1 MSAKGNEKRDFPKNI
16 RQVGEA
22 VKDQRIYLED
32 YAIAYLRQ
40 VKGAVLLGETVRIR
54 GTRCYFISGAIEVPD
69 GNFEE
74 ENWNYVLEEAKKAF
88 EGLEVIGWFLKAE
101 EIPEELNEEDMQV
114 YREHFPGQEAILVVY
129 NELEKEEGVYLTLDG
144 FLRRQAGYYIYYEKN
159 PYMQDYLVGKNEGRK
174 VEQEAV
180 VSDQAI
186 QSFRRIIENKQQKK
200 KTALKEIPKNREE
213 SKAQESGQEN
223 DQEEILAAPKRMD
236 LRERRQKEQ
245 EGVKKSRTI
254 QFLYTASTFL
264 VLTIL
269 VIGITMINNYDKMKE
284 MEQTIAYMTEN
295 LPVSAGAGTEQ
306 TEGLRENQ
314 RQVVIDAR
322 TGETELLEGILSE
335 SELPEE
341 QDSKEQLSGEEN
353 PAEKEAASVE
363 EAAVGN
369 QDGLTASASSGETTG
384 ESEGETENSAEGLQT
399 AGSNGE
405 AVQTAEPASGE
416 IQASAPPVHASQATY
431 TVKFGDTL
439 ANICN
444 RYYGTTERLQELC
457 DLNHITDPNAIMP
470 GEKLVLP

>member
-1 MSAKGNEKRDFPKNI
+1 MSVRENEKRDFPRNI
-16 RQVGEA
+16 RQIGEA
-22 VKDQRIYLED
+22 AKDKRIYLED

-40 VKGAVLLGETVRIR
+40 VKGAVLLGEAVRIK

-69 GNFEE
+69 GNFDE
-74 ENWNYVLEEAKKAF
+74 ENWNYVLAEAKKAF
-88 EGLEVIGWFLKAE
+88 EGLSVIGWFLKAE

-144 FLRRQAGYYIYYEKN
+144 FLRRQSGYYIYYEKN
-159 PYMQDYLVGKNEGRK
+159 QCMQDYLVGKNEGRK
-174 VEQEAV
+174 VEKEAV

-200 KTALKEIPKNREE
+200 KNAVKEIPKEPEE
-213 SKAQESGQEN
+213 TS
-223 DQEEILAAPKRMD
+223 EEQSEKEDILTTPKRMD
-236 LRERRQKEQ
+236 LRERRLKEQ
-245 EGVKKSRTI
+245 EGEKKSRTI

-295 LPVSAGAGTEQ
+295 LPVSAGIGTEKAE
-306 TEGLRENQ
+306 TDTENQ

-341 QDSKEQLSGEEN
+341 QDSGEQTAEKEN
-353 PAEKEAASVE
+353 PAPGETASVE
-363 EAAVGN
+363 EAAASN
-369 QDGLTASASSGETTG
+369 QDGLPKAASAA
-384 ESEGETENSAEGLQT
+384 ESAGQNETETEDPSEVFQTVSPNREAEQT
-399 AGSNGE
+399 ADP
-405 AVQTAEPASGE
+405 VSGE
-416 IQASAPPVHASQATY
+416 IQASAPPIHASQATY

-439 ANICN
+439 ADICT
-444 RYYGTTERLQELC
+444 RYYGTTDRLQELC